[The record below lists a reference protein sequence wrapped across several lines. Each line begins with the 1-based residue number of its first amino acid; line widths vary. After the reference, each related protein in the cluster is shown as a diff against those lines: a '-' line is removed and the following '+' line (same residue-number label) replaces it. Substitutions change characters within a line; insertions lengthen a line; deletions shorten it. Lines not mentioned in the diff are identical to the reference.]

1 MNEVIS
7 NIKFEDP
14 WLLLLL
20 LPVPVYIYYLRTQA
34 NNKYVAFK
42 ISNTS
47 GFKDYVPAKIKWMR
61 LLPVLRITAV
71 VLIIIAIARPQTGFS
86 SKKISSQGIDI
97 MLSLEVSPR
106 MYALDFSIFYKVD
119 S

>member
-1 MNEVIS
+1 MNEFIS

-20 LPVPVYIYYLRTQA
+20 LLVPVYIYYLRTQA

-71 VLIIIAIARPQTGFS
+71 VLIIIAIARPQTGF
-86 SKKISSQGIDI
+86 Q
-97 MLSLEVSPR
+97 
-106 MYALDFSIFYKVD
+106 
-119 S
+119 